1 MADDAVI
8 PRRGQRL
15 LAAYVGRPAH
25 PALGLGWDAVEALDA
40 IRTAR
45 PIAGLGYVDDAL
57 DWWSRRNGVSDT
69 ERYRQRRRV
78 AAWKVAN
85 HLDVAAVIRRIRSQ
99 ERGA

>member
-1 MADDAVI
+1 MAFAI
-8 PRRGQRL
+8 ML
-15 LAAYVGRPAH
+15 N
-25 PALGLGWDAVEALDA
+25 LGWDPVEALEA

-45 PIAGLGYVDDAL
+45 PIAGRGYVDDAL
-57 DWWSRRNGVSDT
+57 DWWSRRNGASNT

-78 AAWKVAN
+78 ASWKLAN